1 MTATLAACDSC
12 FGRWSIIRTER
23 IFKTI
28 DMKYFVSYVWY
39 SDSERGF
46 GRSEYELKRKMDIAL
61 IAEIERDLELQLDK
75 ANVCVISFQEF

>member
-1 MTATLAACDSC
+1 
-12 FGRWSIIRTER
+12 
-23 IFKTI
+23 
-28 DMKYFVSYVWY
+28 MKYFVSYVWY